1 MDWNK
6 ILQVKNVTKNY
17 GKGESRTAALRGISF
32 DVLEGEFL
40 GIMGDSGS
48 GKTTLLNCIATMTR
62 PTSGEILLNGEDI
75 SAFKGARLAKYRG
88 GKIGYLYQEF
98 ELLDN
103 LTARENIVL
112 PLALHGITQSRRRG
126 VLWNWRAGWTLFQC
140 WTGSL
145 LRCPEDRSSAWR
157 LPER

>member
-75 SAFKGARLAKYRG
+75 SASREPGLQNTGEERSAICIR
-88 GKIGYLYQEF
+88 
-98 ELLDN
+98 N
-103 LTARENIVL
+103 LNFW
-112 PLALHGITQSRRRG
+112 IT
-126 VLWNWRAGWTLFQC
+126 
-140 WTGSL
+140 
-145 LRCPEDRSSAWR
+145 
-157 LPER
+157 